1 MCKMY
6 GIIEELCLKRVIK
19 PVKMCADLGIS
30 RGVMGDLKAGRTKK
44 LSAENIEK
52 VSRYFGVPSDYLL
65 GTATR
70 SKDGTTFSNAS
81 GYGGG
86 FGSGAGFG
94 DGTGCGGPIAQTKKA
109 PTLTDERQ
117 VSDEDIKFALFGG
130 DGEITDA
137 MYDEVKRFAKMVKL
151 REEAEREKK

>member
-6 GIIEELCLKRVIK
+6 GIIEELCRERGIK
-19 PVKMCADLGIS
+19 PGKMCADLGIS

-70 SKDGTTFSNAS
+70 SKDGTTLWMCKVFEILH
-81 GYGGG
+81 G
-86 FGSGAGFG
+86 FGGLTMLQDFLEKFPNATLH
-94 DGTGCGGPIAQTKKA
+94 DNGTPYCCPHDLGHKKRDKCSLDDCVYCWNR
-109 PTLTDERQ
+109 PVEEEDE
-117 VSDEDIKFALFGG
+117 
-130 DGEITDA
+130 
-137 MYDEVKRFAKMVKL
+137 
-151 REEAEREKK
+151 